1 MILRRQAGDIID
13 KINTK
18 RGDQSSTTRNW
29 QRVAKS
35 EEAKRKLFI
44 DFTTNRR
51 KNFYGREKRE
61 TRKQKFLSKRKSFA
75 MKFYFFPISQRK
87 FNFVICCATARDSM
101 EIYMKTSMFPPTQS
115 SLFHAHMQR
124 SGPRRAEA
132 STFVH
137 THVWIGTSGSAVTS
151 CVR

>member
-44 DFTTNRR
+44 DFTTNKR

-75 MKFYFFPISQRK
+75 MKFYFFPFLNENSILWFAAQRPEIRWK
-87 FNFVICCATARDSM
+87 FTWRQACFHPRNHPFFTHTCSNLVRVVP
-101 EIYMKTSMFPPTQS
+101 KPPPSCT
-115 SLFHAHMQR
+115 HMCGLER
-124 SGPRRAEA
+124 VEA
-132 STFVH
+132 QWHLV
-137 THVWIGTSGSAVTS
+137 
-151 CVR
+151 